1 MKNIILGVLFFISP
15 LLANNILTVYKNGYY
30 TSQSTITLP
39 KISGTNYF
47 SINIPKN
54 VNINSII
61 LLPYDKHANIVS
73 YDLIDEKPVH
83 YKYSKPM
90 NILEKLTNKTIEI
103 LDSNNE
109 TFRGTL
115 LKIYPQYFYVK
126 DSMKHYFLIDKKFIK
141 SIKSSALAISNTHP
155 STITNKKEIHI
166 LYSSDSSAKVGL
178 FYTSNGLS
186 CKPLYKI
193 KLDTD
198 SKTLLF
204 RQDFEIQNSL
214 NTEFTNIKLRY
225 VDGVLNAYRPRS
237 LSYNYK
243 RSYKPEKQSRASLYS
258 EAVPTPNAEINSA
271 VSKKHILNSDEYSIK
286 PLINIAPYS
295 HKFINNFSIS
305 SIPYNKSFISYGS
318 TPNIQITFTN
328 NKKNQLGFSL
338 SPGTA
343 KLLYQENNVLH
354 LIGNTSVPKTILNNE
369 VKFFPGLDNDIQV
382 NRITKDKTTISKT
395 VTQYTIKI
403 TIKNSKKE
411 TIDFEL
417 LQSLYGKWKIKK
429 SSDKYKKKNANAIIF
444 KFTMAPQSKKIIEYT
459 YRLKK

>member
-1 MKNIILGVLFFISP
+1 MKSIILGIFFLISP

-30 TSQSTITLP
+30 TCQSAITLP
-39 KISGTNYF
+39 KITGTNYF
-47 SINIPKN
+47 TINIPKN
-54 VNINSII
+54 VSINSII

-73 YDLIDEKPVH
+73 YDLIDEKPVQ

-109 TFRGTL
+109 NLRGTL

-126 DSMKHYFLIDKKFIK
+126 DKMNHYYLIDKKFVK

-155 STITNKKEIHI
+155 ITITNKKEIRI

-186 CKPLYKI
+186 CQPLYKI

-214 NTEFTNIKLRY
+214 GTGFTNVKLRY
-225 VDGVLNAYRPRS
+225 VDGVLNAYRPRP
-237 LSYNYK
+237 LPYNYK
-243 RSYKPEKQSRASLYS
+243 RSIKQSRASLYS
-258 EAVPTPNAEINSA
+258 LETVPTPEAEVNSA

-286 PLINIAPYS
+286 PRINIAPYS

-318 TPNIQITFTN
+318 TPNIQISFTN
-328 NKKNQLGFSL
+328 NKKNQLGFTL
-338 SPGTA
+338 SPGIA
-343 KLLYQENNVLH
+343 KLLYQENNILH
-354 LIGNTSVPKTILNNE
+354 LIGNTRVPRTISDNK

-382 NRITKDKTTISKT
+382 NRKTKDKTIISKT
-395 VTQYTIKI
+395 TTQYTIEI

-411 TIDFEL
+411 TINFEL

-429 SSDKYKKKNANAIIF
+429 VSDKYKKKNANTIIF
-444 KFTMAPQSKKIIEYT
+444 KFTMAPQSKKVIEYT